1 MVRVNSFGFIYH
13 MDINNFYVLCFVCF
27 ALCVGEV
34 LFWATLWVASSGGL
48 HELSRQKIAMKYRQQ
63 QRNG

>member
-1 MVRVNSFGFIYH
+1 MVRVNSFSFIYR
-13 MDINNFYVLCFVCF
+13 MDINNFYVLCFVCC

-34 LFWATLWVASSGGL
+34 LFWATLWVASSLGDCMNYP
-48 HELSRQKIAMKYRQQ
+48 EKNAMKYRQQ